1 MATDGR
7 PAGAGSLRLLGANRP
22 FRLLWSARA
31 VSFLGDS
38 LALVALMLHVAETTG
53 QALAVAALLLAGD
66 FAPAL
71 LGPLTGT
78 VADRLDRRR
87 VMVGC
92 ELVQGALVV
101 AIALW
106 LPSLPL
112 PLLLVLVG
120 LRAVAGQV
128 FQPASRAAVP
138 SLVGQRDL
146 ERANAAVGVATNGGE
161 ALGPLVAA
169 VALPVLGVRGVLLVD
184 AASFLVS
191 AALLGLLPALAG
203 PSRGPGPSF
212 LADAAGGLRYL
223 RGQAVV
229 RAVALGY
236 FAVVACTGID
246 DVALVFLATATFGA
260 GEAAVGLL
268 LAAAGIGLLAGYAL
282 LARAGP
288 GLRGI
293 HRGTTPA
300 AAPRTPPAAG
310 LLLAGFAVSSAGNL
324 LTGLA
329 WAVAAA
335 FAVQAVRGLGIAA
348 IDVAA
353 TTLVQ
358 RIVPARLLGR
368 VFGTLYGGIGVAAA
382 VSYLLGG
389 LLLDRTTPR
398 VAFVAAGTAGLL
410 ATATTA
416 LALRRARPPVTS

>member
-1 MATDGR
+1 MATDGG
-7 PAGAGSLRLLGANRP
+7 PAGAGALRLLGANRP

-38 LALVALMLHVAETTG
+38 LGLVALMLHVAGTTG

-87 VMVGC
+87 VMVAC
-92 ELVQGALVV
+92 ELAQGALVV
-101 AIALW
+101 VTALW

-112 PLLLVLVG
+112 LLALVG

-128 FQPASRAAVP
+128 FQAASRAAVP
-138 SLVGQRDL
+138 AVVPERHL
-146 ERANAAVGVATNGGE
+146 EPANAAVGVATNGSE
-161 ALGPLVAA
+161 TLGPLAA
-169 VALPVLGVRGVLLVD
+169 ALLLPVLEVRGVLLVD
-184 AASFLVS
+184 AATFGVS
-191 AALLGLLPALAG
+191 AVLLRLLPVLAV
-203 PSRGPGPSF
+203 RQPGQDRPASF
-212 LADAAGGLRYL
+212 LADARTGLRYL
-223 RGQAVV
+223 WGERTV

-236 FAVVACTGID
+236 FAIVACNGVD
-246 DVALVFLATATFGA
+246 DVALVFLATDTLG
-260 GEAAVGLL
+260 GGDGAVGLL
-268 LAAAGIGLLAGYAL
+268 LAAVGIGLLAGYAL
-282 LARAGP
+282 LARGRRRVAM
-288 GLRGI
+288 
-293 HRGTTPA
+293 PA
-300 AAPRTPPAAG
+300 

-348 IDVAA
+348 LDVAA

-358 RIVPARLLGR
+358 RIVPAQLLGR

-382 VSYLLGG
+382 LAYLLGG
-389 LLLDRTTPR
+389 LLLDRTSPR
-398 VAFVAAGTAGLL
+398 VAFVAAGGAGLL
-410 ATATTA
+410 ATAATA
-416 LALRRARPPVTS
+416 LALGRARRPGTS

>member
-53 QALAVAALLLAGD
+53 QARAVAALLLAGD

-335 FAVQAVRGLGIAA
+335 FALQAVRGLGIAA
-348 IDVAA
+348 MDVAA

-358 RIVPARLLGR
+358 RTVPPDLQGR
-368 VFGTLYGGIGVAAA
+368 VFGSLYGGIGVAAA
-382 VSYLLGG
+382 LAYLLGG

-398 VAFVAAGTAGLL
+398 VAFVAAGAAGLL
-410 ATATTA
+410 ATGATA
-416 LALRRARPPVTS
+416 LALRRAVHRS

>member
-1 MATDGR
+1 MATHGE

-22 FRLLWSARA
+22 FRLLWSARG

-38 LALVALMLHVAETTG
+38 LGLVALMLHVAGTTG

-87 VMVGC
+87 VMVAC

-101 AIALW
+101 VIALW

-112 PLLLVLVG
+112 LCVLVG

-138 SLVGQRDL
+138 AVVPEHDL

-161 ALGPLVAA
+161 TLGPLVAA
-169 VALPVLGVRGVLLVD
+169 LLLPVLDVRGVLLVD
-184 AASFLVS
+184 AATFAVS
-191 AALLGLLPALAG
+191 AALLGLLPAM
-203 PSRGPGPSF
+203 PGHPGQGRRASF
-212 LADAAGGLRYL
+212 LADARTGLRYL
-223 RGQAVV
+223 WGERTV

-236 FAVVACTGID
+236 FAIVACNGID
-246 DVALVFLATATFGA
+246 DVALVFLATDTLGG
-260 GEAAVGLL
+260 GEGAVGLL
-268 LAAAGIGLLAGYAL
+268 LAAVGIGLLAGYAL
-282 LARAGP
+282 LARA
-288 GLRGI
+288 R
-293 HRGTTPA
+293 RQVAMPA
-300 AAPRTPPAAG
+300 

-348 IDVAA
+348 LDVAA

-358 RIVPARLLGR
+358 RIVPAQLLGR

-382 VSYLLGG
+382 LAYLLGG

-410 ATATTA
+410 ATAATA
-416 LALRRARPPVTS
+416 LALRRAGQTRSD